1 VALAENRPV
10 EILLV
15 RWDLHPVAISR
26 HNLASRHIPARP
38 VTANPVSRS
47 QGSPERRGIILGNQ
61 AIPRRAKGQL
71 LGPVEPWLAT
81 PRRCI
86 PLPADTIRALSSLKI
101 RTRHPALRRR
111 GTHREIPVMDKRR
124 MERAAATVL
133 RAALL
138 LEVTALPAG
147 HLQGGMV
154 LQEVT
159 DLRAALLPV
168 DMDLRAALLLEVTA
182 LPAEHPQGG
191 MVLLEV
197 TDLRAALLPE
207 GTVRRREILVVSV
220 PRRISRRLGTALL
233 RRQVVA
239 RAAFNQWMPCPTPG
253 RGSPKISAE
262 SRCRSRSPG
271 S

>member
-1 VALAENRPV
+1 MALAENRPV

-26 HNLASRHIPARP
+26 HNLANRHIPARP

-159 DLRAALLPV
+159 DLRAALLPE
-168 DMDLRAALLLEVTA
+168 R
-182 LPAEHPQGG
+182 
-191 MVLLEV
+191 
-197 TDLRAALLPE
+197 
-207 GTVRRREILVVSV
+207 TVRRREILVVSV
-220 PRRISRRLGTALL
+220 PRRISRRSGTALL

-239 RAAFNQWMPCPTPG
+239 RAAFNQWMRCLTLG